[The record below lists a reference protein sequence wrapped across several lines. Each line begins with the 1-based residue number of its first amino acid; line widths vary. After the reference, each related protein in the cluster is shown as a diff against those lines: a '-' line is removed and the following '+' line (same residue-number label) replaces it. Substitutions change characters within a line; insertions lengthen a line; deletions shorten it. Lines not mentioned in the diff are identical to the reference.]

1 MRRADEEGAS
11 VVEYGLLVVAVA
23 AVLVAV
29 LAALGGV
36 VHDTFQKHSDCFS
49 SQLNSKPC
57 S

>member
-36 VHDTFQKHSDCFS
+36 VRDTFQKHSDCFS